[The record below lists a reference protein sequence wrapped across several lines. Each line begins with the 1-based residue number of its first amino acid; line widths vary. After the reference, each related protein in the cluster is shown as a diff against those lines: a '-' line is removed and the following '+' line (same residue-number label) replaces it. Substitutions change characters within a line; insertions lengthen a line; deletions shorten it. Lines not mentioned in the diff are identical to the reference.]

1 MTENKEN
8 KFVRYSDFDF
18 VQCSQYKEFNYEQSE
33 VAEIELTDIQKRLY
47 FLMVNSELTRDSNES
62 LYHWCTRL
70 GLSKSTAF
78 GIFSKNNQTMHTSV
92 SKKIANSTGSNFEWV
107 QYGRG
112 EPFEKLQKSE
122 SPSKTYDPSDDYHNE
137 EEERSYV
144 NRKDFISSDGMSI
157 YYLKEAVRIQKELD
171 ISARLPQ
178 DDMQTS
184 NMFLNLYNYLVGEN
198 SRRLRFPIETAF
210 IIVKKALKNKSQV
223 TNNRMAQLIFR
234 IAQALSY
241 EIESFSQSNSSQDIS
256 PCNAYHIDDVRR
268 FVYLNWDNSDFQ
280 NYVINRL
287 IEETLIYYE
296 NIINS

>member
-144 NRKDFISSDGMSI
+144 NRKDFIN
-157 YYLKEAVRIQKELD
+157 
-171 ISARLPQ
+171 P
-178 DDMQTS
+178 
-184 NMFLNLYNYLVGEN
+184 
-198 SRRLRFPIETAF
+198 
-210 IIVKKALKNKSQV
+210 
-223 TNNRMAQLIFR
+223 
-234 IAQALSY
+234 
-241 EIESFSQSNSSQDIS
+241 IS
-256 PCNAYHIDDVRR
+256 P
-268 FVYLNWDNSDFQ
+268 
-280 NYVINRL
+280 
-287 IEETLIYYE
+287 
-296 NIINS
+296 